1 MPTACAP
8 ISSVSPDHAD
18 RRAARHQPT
27 IAFLIRD
34 HRPDGVPSRSGG
46 GTQGGMDGIGMD
58 HATAMRRV
66 PTTASAVGAT

>member
-1 MPTACAP
+1 MVTPCAP
-8 ISSVSPDHAD
+8 ISSVCPDHAD

-27 IAFLIRD
+27 TTFLIRH
-34 HRPDGVPSRSGG
+34 HRPDGAASRSGG